1 MLRAEEIRK
10 SFHVPG
16 RSSDVEVL
24 NGISLTISAGV
35 TAIVG
40 PSGSGKS
47 TLLYCL
53 AGLERPTSGRAVL
66 LGQDLTSIS
75 ARRLA
80 LMYREQIGF
89 VFQSFNLIP
98 SLTAWENVALPQR
111 LGGKRVDKDLVDEAL
126 TQVDLLGH
134 AHDRPGTLSGGEQQ
148 RVAIARALA
157 NQPEIL
163 FADEPTGALDS
174 RSASRVNGYMRT
186 VADRGGAVL
195 FVTHDISAACT
206 ADQVVVIRDGGL
218 LVTLSSPEPVDILDA
233 LAAPYSPTTTP

>member
-24 NGISLTISAGV
+24 NGVSLTISAGV

-66 LGQDLTSIS
+66 LGHDLTSIS

-80 LMYREQIGF
+80 LMYR
-89 VFQSFNLIP
+89 
-98 SLTAWENVALPQR
+98 
-111 LGGKRVDKDLVDEAL
+111 
-126 TQVDLLGH
+126 
-134 AHDRPGTLSGGEQQ
+134 
-148 RVAIARALA
+148 
-157 NQPEIL
+157 
-163 FADEPTGALDS
+163 
-174 RSASRVNGYMRT
+174 
-186 VADRGGAVL
+186 
-195 FVTHDISAACT
+195 
-206 ADQVVVIRDGGL
+206 
-218 LVTLSSPEPVDILDA
+218 
-233 LAAPYSPTTTP
+233 